1 MFSLFGISEST
12 IFPTDLFAGAECL
25 CQDDRCS
32 CAGSCACLKSS
43 VNPVMIWSGATEGL
57 NTRTNQYN
65 VTSRKI
71 LR

>member
-32 CAGSCACLKSS
+32 CAGSCACGSTGAD
-43 VNPVMIWSGATEGL
+43 PIMTWSGATEGL